1 MRGNFGPHVADRI
14 RESTTEFLSNEKT
27 PPERGELAA
36 TQVKEL
42 IETIAN
48 EQLGLRG
55 EVHLF
60 GSFSNGFRTG
70 SSDVDVVFV
79 GDLGSETP
87 ASVLNAFIMHTTDYG
102 FIHVTKIFQANVP
115 LIKMT
120 HAESNIEVDLCI
132 NNRLGVRNSYLLL
145 SYCCYESR
153 LADLGRLVKAFAKSR
168 DLVGTADGCLNSY
181 AYMLL
186 VITYGLY
193 VNLVPNLQLLAHEPV
208 YIDRWDVKFLEDLS
222 ILPPST
228 CELSLPELI
237 VGFFHFYAFEF
248 DWEKFAV
255 CMRLFDGSSPVDK
268 FSLMTPTSAD
278 QWYIEDPFDLKHN
291 LGGKCSVNGKK
302 TYSWGVSGRRA
313 YVAEH
318 GQLE

>member
-87 ASVLNAFIMHTTDYG
+87 ASVLNAFI
-102 FIHVTKIFQANVP
+102 ITK
-115 LIKMT
+115 L
-120 HAESNIEVDLCI
+120 
-132 NNRLGVRNSYLLL
+132 
-145 SYCCYESR
+145 
-153 LADLGRLVKAFAKSR
+153 
-168 DLVGTADGCLNSY
+168 
-181 AYMLL
+181 
-186 VITYGLY
+186 
-193 VNLVPNLQLLAHEPV
+193 
-208 YIDRWDVKFLEDLS
+208 
-222 ILPPST
+222 
-228 CELSLPELI
+228 
-237 VGFFHFYAFEF
+237 
-248 DWEKFAV
+248 
-255 CMRLFDGSSPVDK
+255 
-268 FSLMTPTSAD
+268 
-278 QWYIEDPFDLKHN
+278 
-291 LGGKCSVNGKK
+291 
-302 TYSWGVSGRRA
+302 
-313 YVAEH
+313 
-318 GQLE
+318 